1 MALVTAE
8 IYKKP
13 VFLVV
18 LALVLASLDGSYILV
33 WKIHLQPNKSIAQG
47 IAGDQRYL
55 IWNEW
60 TFLID
65 NESFAS
71 FQQRVD
77 QAKAAGFNAVRFSF
91 YWPAL
96 ETSPGVYSWPQFDS
110 R

>member
-1 MALVTAE
+1 MTLVTAW

-13 VFLVV
+13 VFLVI
-18 LALVLASLDGSYILV
+18 LAFVLASLGGSHILA
-33 WKIHLQPNKSIAQG
+33 WKIPLQPNKSIAQG
-47 IAGDQRYL
+47 TAGEQRYL

-77 QAKAAGFNAVRFSF
+77 QAKAAGFNAIRFNF

-96 ETSPGVYSWPQFDS
+96 ETSP
-110 R
+110 